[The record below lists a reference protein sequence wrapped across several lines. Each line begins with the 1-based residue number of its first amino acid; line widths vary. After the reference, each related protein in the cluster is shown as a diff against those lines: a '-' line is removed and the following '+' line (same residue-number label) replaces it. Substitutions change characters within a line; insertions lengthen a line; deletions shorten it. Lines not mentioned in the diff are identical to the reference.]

1 MVIDSS
7 ALAAILFREAE
18 YQDFNAII
26 SSAPVRRLAA
36 PNLVETAL
44 VVESRKGERGRIEL
58 DLLIYEA
65 GIEITAFDAAQA
77 DFARIAWRSFGKG
90 RHPAALNMGDC
101 YAYALARVMNEPL
114 LFKGNDFSQTD
125 IAAAA

>member
-7 ALAAILFREAE
+7 ALVAILFQEPEHHAFTEAI
-18 YQDFNAII
+18 DAASI
-26 SSAPVRRLAA
+26 RRLSA

-44 VVESRKGERGRIEL
+44 VIEGRKGERGRIEL

-90 RHPAALNMGDC
+90 RHSAALNMGDC

-125 IAAAA
+125 ITPAV